1 MGNKIS
7 EIKDNIR
14 LRRRFKYAEVT
25 ETSLEGVNALVL
37 PTPQR
42 MLTSYPL
49 DDNCKKFVTSH
60 RNIVREILGGND
72 ARRIIF
78 IGKKFISPMD
88 FDDFVD
94 TIAVKRSKKGDVHVV
109 VVHLTFDHELEKV
122 RRSCRRALK
131 KKVALGFNLTC
142 AILGQYFGDMACCVA
157 VETIYNAGM
166 ASASSSP
173 AICSSDAICEATKSP
188 STFVGVSHDGKIC
201 AFQTDGNPH
210 SYALGKDVVTARKDE
225 DIKHDK
231 SVFIL
236 D

>member
-7 EIKDNIR
+7 ELKHNIQ
-14 LRRRFKYAEVT
+14 RRRYRYSEVV
-25 ETSLEGVNALVL
+25 ELNMEGVNALVL

-42 MLTSYPL
+42 MLSAYPL
-49 DDNCKKFVTSH
+49 NENCKKFVASH
-60 RNIVREILGGND
+60 RNILREILGGED
-72 ARRIIF
+72 KRRVIF
-78 IGKKFISPMD
+78 IGKKFVSPMD

-94 TIAVKRSKKGDVHVV
+94 TIAVKRSKEGDVHVV

-142 AILGQYFGDMACCVA
+142 AILGQYFGDMACCVT
-157 VETIYNAGM
+157 VETMYNAGM

-173 AICSSDAICEATKSP
+173 AICSNEAICQATQSA
-188 STFVGVSHDGKIC
+188 STFVGVSHDGQIC

-210 SYALGKDVVTARKDE
+210 SYTLGKDVITSKSAE
-225 DIKHDK
+225 NITHDK
-231 SVFIL
+231 SVFVL
-236 D
+236 L